1 MRSKGAGPPP
11 RGGGGGSS
19 RDSACKK
26 QEITSKKKCGK
37 LENGS
42 FSGRKTSPFGLGV
55 YVCSIH
61 NLSTSDA
68 F

>member
-1 MRSKGAGPPP
+1 MSVRSKGAGPP
-11 RGGGGGSS
+11 GGASS
-19 RDSACKK
+19 RDSACKE

-37 LENGS
+37 QENGS

-61 NLSTSDA
+61 ILHL
-68 F
+68 